1 MKLTIVTERTGTTE
15 KINFSGKTVKELL
28 DHLKINPEIVILARR
43 NQVLTEEDLLKDKDK
58 IEILSV
64 VSGG

>member
-1 MKLTIVTERTGTTE
+1 MELTIVQERNSTTE

-28 DHLKINPEIVILARR
+28 DHLKINPEIVILTRK
-43 NQVLTEEDLLKDKDK
+43 NQVLTEEDSLKNKDK

-64 VSGG
+64 ISGG

>member
-1 MKLTIVTERTGTTE
+1 MKLTIVTERTGTKE
-15 KINFSGKTVKELL
+15 KIDFSGKNVKELL
-28 DHLKINPEIVILARR
+28 QQLNINLETVIITRKNL
-43 NQVLTEEDLLKDKDK
+43 VLTEEDILKDKDK

>member
-1 MKLTIVTERTGTTE
+1 MELTIVQERNSTTE

-28 DHLKINPEIVILARR
+28 NQLKINPEIVILTRK
-43 NQVLTEEDLLKDKDK
+43 NQVLTEEDSLKNKDK

-64 VSGG
+64 ISGG